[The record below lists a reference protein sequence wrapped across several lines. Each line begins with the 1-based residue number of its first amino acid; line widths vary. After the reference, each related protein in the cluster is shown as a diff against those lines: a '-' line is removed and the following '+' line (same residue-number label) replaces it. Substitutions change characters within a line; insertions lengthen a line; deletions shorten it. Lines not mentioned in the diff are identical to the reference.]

1 MVAESRNDHLTNGV
15 EGRQVDGTEIGR
27 HGLIPFG
34 ESGMD

>member
-1 MVAESRNDHLTNGV
+1 MVAESRNDHLRNGV
-15 EGRQVDGTEIGR
+15 EGRPVDGTEIGR